1 MQNGIIAVIK
11 PDNVDLKLLELFAEG
26 IWKSLEVRAR
36 QAKEIY
42 EQSLKGNFGRS
53 SEDQNSKRNA
63 DSEGQAH

>member
-42 EQSLKGNFGRS
+42 EQSLKGNFGRR